1 MSDNKQKITRSKI
14 TDNIKA
20 VTKETMRD
28 KISFTKT
35 LQSIDEVEDKLLV
48 MIEQEDE
55 PSNARI
61 GAMKALMDSKWKKM
75 DRLLPVLKAIEYT
88 GDIQGDIT
96 FRWER

>member
-1 MSDNKQKITRSKI
+1 MPNSKEKIPRSKI

-20 VTKETMRD
+20 VTKASMRD

-35 LQSIDEVEDKLLV
+35 LSSIDDAEEKLLL
-48 MIEQEDE
+48 MIKSSDE

-61 GAMKALMDSKWKKM
+61 GAMKAFMDSKWKKM

-88 GDIQGDIT
+88 GEIDHDIT
-96 FRWER
+96 ITWK